1 MSFLFLLACGFEP
14 LSGTYLAS
22 LSNPN
27 DTCGAEQSILDATQE
42 DQEISVTV
50 NETTIDFNGLYTLD
64 RDGNTASY
72 EEMYDEQNE
81 PGLYTIQVLYAIDIT
96 WTKADLAEGTAGFE
110 YTCTGD
116 ECDNVA
122 AEAGVSLPCEAK
134 YKLSMELSD

>member
-1 MSFLFLLACGFEP
+1 MPFLFLFACGFEP

-27 DTCGAEQSILDATQE
+27 DTCGAEDSILAETQE
-42 DQEISVTV
+42 DQEIGVTV
-50 NETTIDFNGLYTLD
+50 NETTIVFDGLFTLD
-64 RDGNTASY
+64 RDGKTASY
-72 EEMYDEQNE
+72 EEIYDEQIE
-81 PGLYTIQVLYAIDIT
+81 PGLYTIQVLYTIDLT
-96 WTKADLAEGTAGFE
+96 WIKADLAEGTSGFE

-116 ECDNVA
+116 ECDAVT